1 MDSKEAD
8 CDGTT
13 LEVGTRVDER
23 GRTAS
28 VDTLE
33 AISDLGVVKE
43 GLINEGRTSEMAD
56 KGVAAEVGKRVDN
69 QRSKEGLS
77 EPAEQEGAD
86 KGAGRVGKTDS

>member
-1 MDSKEAD
+1 MDSEEAD

-13 LEVGTRVDER
+13 LEVGTRADER

-43 GLINEGRTSEMAD
+43 GLRKDGRTSKMVD
-56 KGVAAEVGKRVDN
+56 KLLSEEVGKRVDN

-77 EPAEQEGAD
+77 KLVEQEGAD
-86 KGAGRVGKTDS
+86 KGAGRARKRDS

>member
-33 AISDLGVVKE
+33 AVSDLGVVKE

-56 KGVAAEVGKRVDN
+56 KRVAREVGKRVDN
-69 QRSKEGLS
+69 
-77 EPAEQEGAD
+77 
-86 KGAGRVGKTDS
+86 